1 MTTIIDGIEYLPIA
15 EVARQLE
22 TTETRI
28 LMLLKQRILHGEL
41 VEGTWLVTTA
51 SVLGFD
57 AQAQATAEPSSCRT
71 SCTSSVCGCH

>member
-1 MTTIIDGIEYLPIA
+1 MTTIIDGIEYLPIT

-28 LMLLKQRILHGEL
+28 LMLLKQQVLTGEL
-41 VEGTWLVTTA
+41 VEGTWLLTTA

-57 AQAQATAEPSSCRT
+57 AKAQATAAPAGCRT